1 MMISFA
7 LVAINGQLP
16 TERHRADDTGLHKS
30 EWAGYS
36 KRPRP
41 HEQLTLKSPSALAS
55 EKLQGERQAFR
66 SNLSVHQT
74 GIRTNCKHGEEM

>member
-30 EWAGYS
+30 EWAGCS
-36 KRPRP
+36 ERPV
-41 HEQLTLKSPSALAS
+41 HMSSSCGESALP
-55 EKLQGERQAFR
+55 
-66 SNLSVHQT
+66 
-74 GIRTNCKHGEEM
+74 GI